1 MLRRP
6 LLSRE
11 GLHQT
16 IRNPFHGTAA
26 GSLQQSVCMQAKQD
40 VLAAKQS
47 MFSRHSSTEKALKE
61 HKEQLATAKEEL
73 ASKEGLHQTMK
84 ANAAN
89 LRAQISNLKV
99 AALLSAA
106 HQGVWQLKVST

>member
-1 MLRRP
+1 
-6 LLSRE
+6 
-11 GLHQT
+11 
-16 IRNPFHGTAA
+16 
-26 GSLQQSVCMQAKQD
+26 MQAKQD

-89 LRAQISNLKV
+89 LRAQISSLKV
-99 AALLSAA
+99 HAFPHAGMPFPLAAL
-106 HQGVWQLKVST
+106 STCMHLDNADRSPL

>member
-1 MLRRP
+1 M
-6 LLSRE
+6 
-11 GLHQT
+11 
-16 IRNPFHGTAA
+16 
-26 GSLQQSVCMQAKQD
+26 CWQAKQD

-61 HKEQLATAKEEL
+61 HKEQLAAAKEEL

-89 LRAQISNLKV
+89 LRAQISSLKV
-99 AALLSAA
+99 HALLHACMPARPAALSAYMYSENTDWCCWDETQLWHRPLLS
-106 HQGVWQLKVST
+106 G